1 MIMTPLGKLT
11 QYWSSSS
18 FFCLFR
24 KASSRLI
31 AVWECNLSL
40 VLPLLSSPPYSLLC
54 GSFQHASNSLGSVS
68 HWGTGH
74 GTRDQLFANVD
85 TCQSRLGLFGAR
97 QAANWMLPLFSE
109 IKCGLLGSQI
119 TGLPLMLWGTEPE
132 TERTKEKAGEGG
144 TEEGRGIKSDSL
156 LFAEKEGNNVSSWVR
171 VTSVPH
177 SKIYQQWIHVARLKH
192 TTDFC
197 LNRVLLVQFP
207 HPKYCINAKKK
218 KVH

>member
-1 MIMTPLGKLT
+1 MAPLGKLT

-24 KASSRLI
+24 KASSLLI
-31 AVWECNLSL
+31 AVSECNLSL
-40 VLPLLSSPPYSLLC
+40 VLPSSPPPPHSLLC
-54 GSFQHASNSLGSVS
+54 GSFERASNSLGSVS

-132 TERTKEKAGEGG
+132 TERTKRESWRGRDGG
-144 TEEGRGIKSDSL
+144 GKRDKEWQSIVYWKRRRIMYL
-156 LFAEKEGNNVSSWVR
+156 LECA
-171 VTSVPH
+171 
-177 SKIYQQWIHVARLKH
+177 
-192 TTDFC
+192 
-197 LNRVLLVQFP
+197 
-207 HPKYCINAKKK
+207 
-218 KVH
+218 